1 MPASSDPLDPR
12 AVLGAVK
19 AQPGN
24 AGASRKPRATAGLE
38 AFSEW
43 HHIARMSKSAFENL
57 TAAVTT
63 INTPM
68 PFRIDEGTLLACLKG
83 EISER
88 KWRVYVQALFD
99 EVDVSVIHNLVVD
112 HFVTFDDLLKAIDTW
127 QVTESENERW
137 IREMASFEVERSHAE
152 SADRTR

>member
-1 MPASSDPLDPR
+1 MPLRLA
-12 AVLGAVK
+12 AVE
-19 AQPGN
+19 
-24 AGASRKPRATAGLE
+24 T
-38 AFSEW
+38 FSECA
-43 HHIARMSKSAFENL
+43 HIAGMTKDAFENL

-68 PFRIDEGTLLACLKG
+68 PAAIDEGTLLACLKG

-112 HFVTFDDLLKAIDTW
+112 HIVTFDELLKAIEAW

-137 IREMASFEVERSHAE
+137 VREMAALAVGRSPAE
-152 SADRTR
+152 GAGRPR

>member
-1 MPASSDPLDPR
+1 MEAR
-12 AVLGAVK
+12 APV
-19 AQPGN
+19 
-24 AGASRKPRATAGLE
+24 E

-43 HHIARMSKSAFENL
+43 PHTARMSKDAFENL

-68 PFRIDEGTLLACLKG
+68 PDSIDEGTLLACLKG
-83 EISER
+83 DISEQ

-112 HFVTFDDLLKAIDTW
+112 HIVTFHELSKAIDAW
-127 QVTESENERW
+127 QVTESDNERW
-137 IREMASFEVERSHAE
+137 VREMACFEVGRSPAE
-152 SADRTR
+152 GAGRAR

>member
-1 MPASSDPLDPR
+1 MVPDYAALHPGYGLQELSDYRMTRVNDE
-12 AVLGAVK
+12 
-19 AQPGN
+19 
-24 AGASRKPRATAGLE
+24 AGAPVE

-43 HHIARMSKSAFENL
+43 HHSVEMSQSAFDNL

-68 PFRIDEGTLLACLKG
+68 PASIDEGTLLACLKG
-83 EISER
+83 DISEP

-99 EVDVSVIHNLVVD
+99 EVDVSVIHSLVVD
-112 HFVTFDDLLKAIDTW
+112 RIVTFDELLKAIDAW

-137 IREMASFEVERSHAE
+137 VREMASLEVGRSPAE
-152 SADRTR
+152 GAGRTR

>member
-1 MPASSDPLDPR
+1 METS
-12 AVLGAVK
+12 K
-19 AQPGN
+19 
-24 AGASRKPRATAGLE
+24 AGAWK
-38 AFSEW
+38 
-43 HHIARMSKSAFENL
+43 MSKSSFENL

-68 PFRIDEGTLLACLKG
+68 PIRIDEGTLLACLRG

-99 EVDVSVIHNLVVD
+99 EVDVSVIHNLVLD

-127 QVTESENERW
+127 QISESDNERW
-137 IREMASFEVERSHAE
+137 IREMASFEVGGSHAE
-152 SADRTR
+152 SADCTRQFGG

>member
-1 MPASSDPLDPR
+1 MPI
-12 AVLGAVK
+12 
-19 AQPGN
+19 
-24 AGASRKPRATAGLE
+24 E
-38 AFSEW
+38 AFAEW
-43 HHIARMSKSAFENL
+43 PHITRMSKSAFKNL

-68 PFRIDEGTLLACLKG
+68 PFRIDEATLLACLKG

-112 HFVTFDDLLKAIDTW
+112 HFVTFHELSKAIDTW
-127 QVTESENERW
+127 QVTESDNERW
-137 IREMASFEVERSHAE
+137 IREMASFEVGRSHAE
-152 SADRTR
+152 GTHRTR

>member
-1 MPASSDPLDPR
+1 
-12 AVLGAVK
+12 
-19 AQPGN
+19 
-24 AGASRKPRATAGLE
+24 
-38 AFSEW
+38 
-43 HHIARMSKSAFENL
+43 MSKSALENL

-68 PFRIDEGTLLACLKG
+68 PSRIDEGTLLACLKG
-83 EISER
+83 ENLEG

-112 HFVTFDDLLKAIDTW
+112 HFVSFEDLLKAIDTW

-137 IREMASFEVERSHAE
+137 IREMASFAVGRSHAE
-152 SADRTR
+152 GTDRAR

>member
-1 MPASSDPLDPR
+1 MVGVRQKASILNGLSRQSITRVNDEAPAP
-12 AVLGAVK
+12 V
-19 AQPGN
+19 
-24 AGASRKPRATAGLE
+24 E

-43 HHIARMSKSAFENL
+43 QHSAGMLKDAFDNL

-68 PFRIDEGTLLACLKG
+68 PASIDEGTLLACLKG

-112 HFVTFDDLLKAIDTW
+112 HIVTFDELSKAIDAW

-137 IREMASFEVERSHAE
+137 VREMASFEVGRSAPE
-152 SADRTR
+152 GADRAR

>member
-1 MPASSDPLDPR
+1 MTRVNDEAAAP
-12 AVLGAVK
+12 V
-19 AQPGN
+19 
-24 AGASRKPRATAGLE
+24 E

-43 HHIARMSKSAFENL
+43 HHSVEMSQSAFDNL

-68 PFRIDEGTLLACLKG
+68 PASIDEGTLLACLKG
-83 EISER
+83 DISEQ

-112 HFVTFDDLLKAIDTW
+112 RIVTFDELLKAIDAW

-137 IREMASFEVERSHAE
+137 VREMASFEVGRSPAE
-152 SADRTR
+152 GAGRTR

>member
-1 MPASSDPLDPR
+1 MLKD
-12 AVLGAVK
+12 
-19 AQPGN
+19 
-24 AGASRKPRATAGLE
+24 
-38 AFSEW
+38 AF
-43 HHIARMSKSAFENL
+43 ANL

-68 PFRIDEGTLLACLKG
+68 PAGIDEGTLLACLKG

-112 HFVTFDDLLKAIDTW
+112 HIVTFDELLKAIDAW
-127 QVTESENERW
+127 QVTESDNERW
-137 IREMASFEVERSHAE
+137 VREMASFEVGRAPAE
-152 SADRTR
+152 GADSPR

>member
-1 MPASSDPLDPR
+1 MDR
-12 AVLGAVK
+12 
-19 AQPGN
+19 N
-24 AGASRKPRATAGLE
+24 GLFSQTVIPVNDEAEAPVE
-38 AFSEW
+38 AFCEW
-43 HHIARMSKSAFENL
+43 HHIEGMSKDAFKNL

-68 PFRIDEGTLLACLKG
+68 PASIDDDTLLACLKG

-112 HFVTFDDLLKAIDTW
+112 HIVTFDELLKAIDTW
-127 QVTESENERW
+127 QVTESANERW
-137 IREMASFEVERSHAE
+137 VREMAAFRPEEPRAE
-152 SADRTR
+152 HQPGDELAVR